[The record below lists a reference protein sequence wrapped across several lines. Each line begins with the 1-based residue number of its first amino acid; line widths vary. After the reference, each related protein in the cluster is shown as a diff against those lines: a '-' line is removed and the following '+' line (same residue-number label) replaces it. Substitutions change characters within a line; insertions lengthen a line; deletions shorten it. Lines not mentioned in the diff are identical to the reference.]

1 MLHSGHFK
9 HFLLAGYL
17 LFILWIAFPP
27 MSALCP
33 DCLTSADDI
42 IWLLVLWFPVRC
54 GQGRHQQ
61 RNQRAKAR
69 EVGFSISLL
78 SRCLTTGLARTES
91 LCLTSLL
98 GNSPFMASALEGS
111 LPSSCPLLLVAGWF
125 TFLFCFLNPPHI
137 DLTYPLLILL
147 MS

>member
-17 LFILWIAFPP
+17 LFILRIDSPP
-27 MSALCP
+27 MSSLCP

-42 IWLLVLWFPVRC
+42 IWLLVLWFPVRF

-61 RNQRAKAR
+61 KNQRAKAR
-69 EVGFSISLL
+69 EVRFSISLL
-78 SRCLTTGLARTES
+78 PRCLTTGLTRTES
-91 LCLTSLL
+91 FCLTSLL
-98 GNSPFMASALEGS
+98 GNSPFMALAVEGL
-111 LPSSCPLLLVAGWF
+111 LPSSCPLLLVVGWL
-125 TFLFCFLNPPHI
+125 TFLLCFLNPPHI
-137 DLTYPLLILL
+137 DFTYPLLILL